1 MCAAS
6 AAAGEWEY
14 HQGEGEGIPPMAATM
29 LAQPQPQKNNSVNA
43 MNRAAPTWL
52 MPIVAIFT
60 LQTISAFLNRL
71 IPILAP
77 AMSEDFGWSGSTI
90 GYLTASNSLGGLMIL
105 VAGSAMLKQIGGMR
119 TLQLTLLI
127 GAACMAWL
135 LIPSL
140 AIALIA
146 CLFMGLSGGAANPA
160 GSEVLQKY
168 SPPGK
173 RNLMFSIKQAG
184 VPLGGVIAGLLVPL
198 LVVLTGWRIALFFCA
213 LIVLLPTMMT
223 WRLSASLDETPDKK
237 DHFFHFPTLESLR
250 TLTVPLASLRHN
262 SGLMK
267 ISVVG
272 SLFAIAQSCWFTFT
286 VIYLVDQLGYPL
298 ALAGMVFAI
307 MQAGG
312 VIGRIVLGW
321 LSDYLRSANITLTI
335 AAVFSAVTTAL
346 LGLTSADW
354 PLWSVITLAFV
365 AGCSAAS
372 WNGVQIAEVARRSP
386 PQMISETSAGSSIL
400 VNLMNMV
407 APTLFAAFVAVSG
420 RYDYAF
426 IFAGACSLLVLVCLP
441 RERRVTAKG
450 R

>member
-1 MCAAS
+1 
-6 AAAGEWEY
+6 
-14 HQGEGEGIPPMAATM
+14 
-29 LAQPQPQKNNSVNA
+29 

-298 ALAGMVFAI
+298 ALAGMVFAV

-346 LGLTSADW
+346 LGLTSAAW

-441 RERRVTAKG
+441 RDQRGGPGKTGK
-450 R
+450 

>member
-1 MCAAS
+1 
-6 AAAGEWEY
+6 
-14 HQGEGEGIPPMAATM
+14 MAATM
-29 LAQPQPQKNNSVNA
+29 LALPQLQKNNSVDA

-237 DHFFHFPTLESLR
+237 DHFFHFPTLASLR

-262 SGLMK
+262 SGLRK

-354 PLWSVITLAFV
+354 PLWSVIALAFV

-426 IFAGACSLLVLVCLP
+426 ICAGACSLLVLVCLP
-441 RERRVTAKG
+441 RERRGNATQAGK
-450 R
+450 

>member
-1 MCAAS
+1 
-6 AAAGEWEY
+6 
-14 HQGEGEGIPPMAATM
+14 
-29 LAQPQPQKNNSVNA
+29 
-43 MNRAAPTWL
+43 

-298 ALAGMVFAI
+298 ALAGMVFAV

-346 LGLTSADW
+346 LGLTSAAW

-441 RERRVTAKG
+441 RDQRGGPGKTGK
-450 R
+450 